1 MIKNIPLGLSIT
13 DAIGLIPTGAFIA
26 ENANRVT
33 DGFGASDDALR
44 VALFL
49 LLARAQDGHQQ
60 IGFSA
65 EACISMLAQ
74 LQRWVDVLRAED
86 TGESQFNSV
95 AIWLDTMI
103 QHWPEPI
110 RGPFNPQFIIQTEH
124 GIQLKRHAA
133 LERELKTALEKRIWA
148 CPAEIP
154 SVWSEAVSTTVSYME
169 ATHGILLEPEQ
180 RRAVEQSHQPL
191 LIVTGGPGTGKT
203 TVIASIVHAWQQQR
217 GDSSLSDVR
226 IALAAPTARAAT
238 RISDALRRQSVT
250 APPAM
255 TVHSL
260 LRMSPDSHRA
270 AYYNS
275 QNPLDLDLLIVD
287 EVSMLDTQ
295 LLTSIIDA
303 MPDHATLILVGDPFQ
318 LPSVEAGSVLSNLMV
333 LRDHPLPRVTKM
345 VVTLGRSL
353 RSTDELS
360 AIAESCL
367 AEDPATTIQLLGVR
381 VIDDVM
387 EEGVISGFDAL
398 VGTYQRH
405 RPLLSVTGTL
415 SCMADLVNISTTL
428 FKELKAFQVICP
440 VRYQVVQLNRLFS
453 MQAKPD
459 SIRPIIMTKNN
470 YGLKIMNGEI
480 GFVATV
486 SDERVAMFEPKQESH
501 VDSDETPLP
510 RIVPLASLTDY
521 DDAWA
526 ITVHKSQGSEW
537 DHVEIILPFTINA
550 LCTRELVYTALT
562 RAKHTVLFHSSPVV
576 LMASLSQRV
585 FRDSNL
591 GVTLSAINVRI

>member
-1 MIKNIPLGLSIT
+1 MIKIIPVGLSIR
-13 DAIGLIPTGAFIA
+13 DAICLIPTGAFVA

-33 DGFGASDDALR
+33 DGFGASDEELR

-60 IGFSA
+60 IGFSS
-65 EACISMLAQ
+65 EACTSMVAH
-74 LQRWVDVLRAED
+74 LQRWVEVLRAED
-86 TGESQFNSV
+86 NGAYHSKSV
-95 AIWLDTMI
+95 ADWLDTMI
-103 QHWPEPI
+103 KHWPEPI
-110 RGPFNPQFIIQTEH
+110 RGPFNPQFIIQTAD

-133 LERELKTALEKRIWA
+133 LERELICAIEKRIWA

-154 SVWSEAVSTTVSYME
+154 NVWSEAVSTTVKDME
-169 ATHGILLEPEQ
+169 KTRGILLEPEQ

-203 TVIASIVHAWQQQR
+203 TVIASIVLAWQQQR
-217 GDSSLSDVR
+217 GDSTLTDVR

-238 RISDALRRQSVT
+238 RISDALRRQSVI
-250 APPAM
+250 AQPAL

-270 AYYNS
+270 AYYNH
-275 QNPLDLDLLIVD
+275 QNPLDLDVLIVD

-295 LLTSIIDA
+295 LLTSIMNA

-318 LPSVEAGSVLSNLMV
+318 LPSVEAGSVLNDLMV
-333 LRDHPLPRVTKM
+333 LRDHPLPQVKKM

-353 RSTDELS
+353 RSTDQLS

-367 AEDPATTIQLLGVR
+367 AEDPATTIQLLGAR
-381 VIDDVM
+381 VIDDVT
-387 EEGVISGFDAL
+387 ENGVISGFDAL
-398 VGTYQRH
+398 VGTYQSH
-405 RPLLSVTGTL
+405 RPILSITGKL
-415 SCMADLVNISTTL
+415 SCMTDLVNMSTTL
-428 FKELKAFQVICP
+428 FQELKAFQIICP

-453 MQAKPD
+453 RQTKLD
-459 SIRPIIMTKNN
+459 SIRPIIMAKNN

-480 GFVATV
+480 GFVVTV
-486 SDERVAMFEPKQESH
+486 SDERVAIFEPEQGSH
-501 VDSDETPLP
+501 LDSDESPLP

-537 DHVEIILPFTINA
+537 DHVEIILPFAVNV

-562 RAKHTVLFHSSPVV
+562 RAKCSVIFHSSPVV
-576 LMASLSQRV
+576 FMASLSQRV

-591 GVTLSAINVRI
+591 GASLRTINLSM